1 MASGLP
7 LAGFLSWYGPM
18 VGSGVQE
25 TPSKVAGGKQ
35 ARWRPPSRLE
45 EALGG

>member
-1 MASGLP
+1 M
-7 LAGFLSWYGPM
+7 GFLRWYGPM

-25 TPSKVAGGKQ
+25 TPRQVAGGKQ
-35 ARWRPPSRLE
+35 VCWRPQSRLE